1 MAPPDAQPSP
11 GSDTSTNA
19 DTALGRLDAWVAK
32 SDWHP
37 RIVPFVVYLAF
48 LPVIAFATEYSLYAY
63 PVFYSVQCLV
73 VVWLLWRYRKLL
85 GELNWK
91 FHWLAIPTAVFLTAA
106 WVGLGY
112 MMTALSP
119 WFETAGAP
127 PERFPWREASP
138 PPVDEVAPVG
148 VKLHEFQRMRIDAPG
163 LFYLSIGLR
172 LLGMSLVVPMF
183 EELFVRSLCLRALH
197 SARKTAIGVLQVV
210 HDMPM
215 VGDWFMHT
223 DWGKRAAGKE
233 GMFMQQ
239 FHATPLGKLSLF
251 GIAASTFVF
260 MVHHVP
266 RDWLGCIVCGIV
278 WCWLLW
284 YTNRGGLSSH
294 AASGLEPQASSRKPR
309 LGLGPIV
316 WSHGLTNALLWGYTL
331 WSDDWQFL

>member
-1 MAPPDAQPSP
+1 MSSLTQFDQ
-11 GSDTSTNA
+11 
-19 DTALGRLDAWVAK
+19 WMAK

-48 LPVIAFATEYSLYAY
+48 LPVIAFASEYSLYAY

-73 VVWLLWRYRKLL
+73 VVWLLWRYRGLL

-112 MMTALSP
+112 MMTAISP

-127 PERFPWREASP
+127 PQHFPWREASESAAVP
-138 PPVDEVAPVG
+138 GVDAVAPAG
-148 VKLHEFQRMRIDAPG
+148 DKLHDFQRMRIEMPG
-163 LFYLSIGLR
+163 LYYVSIVLR

-197 SARKTAIGVLQVV
+197 SARKTGIGVLQVL
-210 HDMPM
+210 HDMPLI
-215 VGDWFMHT
+215 GDWFMHT

-239 FHATPLGKLSLF
+239 FHSTPLGKLSVF
-251 GIAASTFVF
+251 GVAASTFVF

-266 RDWLGCIVCGIV
+266 RDWLGCIACGVV

-284 YTNRGGLSSH
+284 YTNRGALNP
-294 AASGLEPQASSRKPR
+294 AAAAGKTKPA

-316 WSHGLTNALLWGYTL
+316 WSHGLTNAFLWAYTL